1 MRFRHSAPIPGIHAL
16 IAFEAAARFGSL
28 SRAAKELH
36 TSQPVLSRHIGKLE
50 AELSAQLFERTST
63 GVRLTDT
70 GSRYHDAVAR
80 SLDILQ
86 AAGAEVRSREQQVV
100 IAGTNETSHL
110 FVMPRYEALH
120 EALGEHVRIRIVN
133 DYRPNTLNP
142 RHDPVADV
150 VLTWDAASLTSQ
162 DRVVALMEALRPLCS
177 PGYAAT
183 YADVLEGPVSGWT
196 GLSFLDLTLPQRGFG
211 AWKDWFEAAGC
222 PDASPRYLGFNSY
235 AYVLE
240 AATARQGIALGWRGF
255 IERYLDNGS
264 LVPLGDGFVE
274 TGNTYY
280 CVLTENGRANP
291 LARKCLEFFDH
302 SVGGN
307 GRTAGPSGRPGRRDG
322 RE

>member
-1 MRFRHSAPIPGIHAL
+1 MSMRFRDSTLIPGIHAL

-36 TSQPVLSRHIGKLE
+36 TSQPVLSRHIANLE
-50 AELSAQLFERTST
+50 AELGGRLFDRTGA
-63 GVRLTDT
+63 GVRLTDA
-70 GSRYHDAVAR
+70 GSGYRDAVAR

-86 AAGAEVRSREQQVV
+86 AAGVEVRSREQQVV

-120 EALGEHVRIRIVN
+120 RALGERVRIRIVN

-150 VLTWDAASLTSQ
+150 VLTWDAASFTSQ
-162 DRVVALMEALRPLCS
+162 HRVVALKEELRPLCS

-183 YADVLEGPVSGWT
+183 YADVLEGPVSGWR

-211 AWKDWFEAAGC
+211 SWKDWFEAAGC
-222 PDASPRYLGFNSY
+222 SDASPRYLGFNSY

-240 AATARQGIALGWRGF
+240 AATAGQGVALGWRGF

-264 LVPLGDGFVE
+264 LIPLGDGFVK

-280 CVLTENGRANP
+280 CVLTEKGRANP
-291 LARKCLEFFDH
+291 FARKSLEFFDH
-302 SVGGN
+302 SVGCN
-307 GRTAGPSGRPGRRDG
+307 G
-322 RE
+322 